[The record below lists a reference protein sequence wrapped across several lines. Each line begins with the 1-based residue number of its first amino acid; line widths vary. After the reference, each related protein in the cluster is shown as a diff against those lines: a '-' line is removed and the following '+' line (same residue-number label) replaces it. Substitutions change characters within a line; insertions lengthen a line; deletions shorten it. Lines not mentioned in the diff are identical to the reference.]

1 MALHIILQ
9 EVCNQC
15 PLSSS
20 NINLIKVLIT
30 LIKELHQLVAPG
42 VSQAQLPL
50 QKRKNRKKK
59 NQRQNNTL
67 IPIHLKRSVQWSQ
80 TRAVQMTSHQL
91 TSQKQEN
98 QKANKIHRRKRRK
111 RKNQNLSQ
119 LSTCLISVVVQIQN
133 LKSKNKS
140 LHSIL

>member
-1 MALHIILQ
+1 MVLHIILQ

-30 LIKELHQLVAPG
+30 LIKELHQLVALG

-111 RKNQNLSQ
+111 RKNQNQNRWLICSILVVVPLQ
-119 LSTCLISVVVQIQN
+119 NPKNRNKNLLLIS
-133 LKSKNKS
+133 
-140 LHSIL
+140 